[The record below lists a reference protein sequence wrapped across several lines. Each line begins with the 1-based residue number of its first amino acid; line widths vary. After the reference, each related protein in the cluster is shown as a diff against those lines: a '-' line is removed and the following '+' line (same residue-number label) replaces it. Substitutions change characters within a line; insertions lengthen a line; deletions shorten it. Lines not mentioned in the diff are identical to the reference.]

1 MVALARPR
9 ASGMARRSS
18 GAGDCRTAGCS
29 PSSQNTR
36 QLLPTR
42 SLPPDG
48 GTCSGRAAGLLCGRC
63 YTLAR
68 GAQTVCLS
76 VRGREVNCS
85 AGGAGAA
92 VAAARPSVLELEE
105 GGRKGGARAQSFLP
119 PRSVA
124 KPVRVRRVR
133 VRRSRSSSSSSCFS
147 QLTPRMDMYLAL
159 FKLSEAVYTD
169 WLDALPPAAVLI
181 VV

>member
-1 MVALARPR
+1 MPHSWLLSSCL
-9 ASGMARRSS
+9 SG
-18 GAGDCRTAGCS
+18 
-29 PSSQNTR
+29 QNTR
-36 QLLPTR
+36 QLLGSESTGR
-42 SLPPDG
+42 WRHTPPLRAD
-48 GTCSGRAAGLLCGRC
+48 GRAGGRSGLLCGRC

-105 GGRKGGARAQSFLP
+105 GGRKGGARALSPSCRLAPSQNLCEC
-119 PRSVA
+119 V
-124 KPVRVRRVR
+124 VRVR

-169 WLDALPPAAVLI
+169 WLDALPPAAELI